1 MPSSCT
7 RAVHRQSGARSIWMR
22 LRRSSMTAKACSYT
36 RHKTLKFPGTL
47 SPVTK
52 NMGPEKRVPYFFGRF
67 QPRRQEYRRI
77 WRRTSGI
84 LHSAQAGAGERP
96 AESFPS
102 YEAGTDFHAEL
113 LRHQFGL
120 IFPGKGH
127 HLADQPLIVAC
138 QGGITEP
145 GGVLCHHSLLP
156 GGVPG
161 WGARL
166 PSSPP

>member
-1 MPSSCT
+1 
-7 RAVHRQSGARSIWMR
+7 
-22 LRRSSMTAKACSYT
+22 MTAKACSYT

-52 NMGPEKRVPYFFGRF
+52 NMGPVFRVPYFLRF
-67 QPRRQEYRRI
+67 QSRRQEYRRI

-120 IFPGKGH
+120 IVPGKCH
-127 HLADQPLIVAC
+127 QLADQPLIVVC
-138 QGGITEP
+138 QGGSAEP
-145 GGVLCHHSLLP
+145 GGLLCHHSLIDPVDLHP
-156 GGVPG
+156 EF
-161 WGARL
+161 L
-166 PSSPP
+166 QCTHIIILLIL